1 MTFCLAMEQNTLVTA
16 GTHFNSL
23 PNNMACDVDSL
34 EKKCVTLCHN
44 ICDQRSYSYVRGKT
58 MFFVRGLTSNQKE
71 ILINPEQVLYARK
84 AGHRKSIL
92 VLASGS
98 ELVLD
103 QDAHSVELL
112 FDEYFHGFIDA
123 SSSSSVLAG
132 LRFATDATS
141 GVRGESGSDRAPSR
155 GPARSVPRRARQTK
169 GKSERTTTVMRPS
182 E

>member
-1 MTFCLAMEQNTLVTA
+1 MTSGHIHTF
-16 GTHFNSL
+16 G
-23 PNNMACDVDSL
+23 
-34 EKKCVTLCHN
+34 
-44 ICDQRSYSYVRGKT
+44 GKHV
-58 MFFVRGLTSNQKE
+58 FGRGLTSNQKE

-103 QDAHSVELL
+103 QDVHSVELL

-141 GVRGESGSDRAPSR
+141 GVRGESGSAELLV
-155 GPARSVPRRARQTK
+155 AVRRARSL
-169 GKSERTTTVMRPS
+169 GALGRPKAV
-182 E
+182 